1 MHYATVHVTKVK
13 VVTMIRC
20 HRKQI
25 LQVALTVNLFPQETG
40 KMYRKEIIT
49 PEEREKLLEN
59 LGNNLP
65 YGLKANISGVCIKL
79 NTDIDYWADEWRR
92 NWFPIMH
99 TIHSHGRLFVR
110 NIGGEET
117 VKYDPLSNT
126 AFLLDTDYYGYVKSV
141 ALAIAGDVMEENHDI
156 YSIHGACLDVDGHGV
171 SIIAPSGTGKT
182 TTAYGLMRLKNVRFI
197 GDDWH
202 FFRFFNGDVIAY
214 GSENESYIRADVGDV
229 WHEYE
234 KLVKIARFDNK
245 DRAVVDISRIVGR
258 GNIRDSVPLK
268 HVILLKRDSRDREPV
283 RKMDA
288 EEALDYLVKNNF
300 CNPHFL
306 VQNERKL
313 KLRKKAYGMLL
324 KQTDVYLL
332 NTIETPLQSH
342 MRVRKIL
349 GIPKNATLRP
359 L

>member
-1 MHYATVHVTKVK
+1 
-13 VVTMIRC
+13 
-20 HRKQI
+20 
-25 LQVALTVNLFPQETG
+25 
-40 KMYRKEIIT
+40 MYIKEIIT
-49 PEEREKLLEN
+49 PEEREKLLSEI
-59 LGNNLP
+59 GQDLP

-79 NTDIDYWADEWRR
+79 NTDIDFWADEWRR
-92 NWFPIMH
+92 NWFPMLH

-110 NIGGEET
+110 NVGGKEM

-126 AFLLDTDYYGYVKSV
+126 AFLLDTDYYGYVKSI
-141 ALAIAGDVMEENHDI
+141 ALALAGDVMEENHDI

-182 TTAYGLMRLKNVRFI
+182 TTAYGLMRLEDVRFI

-202 FFRFFNGDVIAY
+202 FFRFFGRQVIAY

-245 DRAVVDISRIVGR
+245 DRAVVDISRIVGK

-268 HVILLKRDSRDREPV
+268 HVILLQRNKNDRNMI
-283 RKMDA
+283 KKLDA
-288 EEALDYLVKNNF
+288 EEALDYLAKHEF

-306 VQNERKL
+306 VENSRKKKLRVNAYRKL
-313 KLRKKAYGMLL
+313 LAS
-324 KQTDVYLL
+324 TDVYML
-332 NTIETPLQSH
+332 NTVETPLESH
-342 MRVRKIL
+342 MRIREVL
-349 GIPKNATLRP
+349 GISKDAPLRP